1 MIKKRMRCPCKEC
14 EGKPYEINHSL
25 VELLFKLELKLRERG
40 LSLIINS
47 GKRCPAYN
55 ASVGGYANSPH
66 IFGKAA
72 DIKVEG
78 MSILELAKIC
88 AEIGFSRIGIYP
100 NHVHVDV
107 VRPYPSRYWYVA
119 QYESSPI
126 YSGKEYDFEKFIK
139 KVR

>member
-1 MIKKRMRCPCKEC
+1 MIRDKMRCPCKEC
-14 EGKPYEINHSL
+14 EERPYDINDL
-25 VELLFKLELKLRERG
+25 LLELLYKLEQRLKELG
-40 LSLIINS
+40 YNLIITS

-78 MSILELAKIC
+78 ISILELAKIC
-88 AEIGFSRIGIYP
+88 VEIGFSRVGIYP

-107 VRPYPSRYWYVA
+107 VRPYPSKYWYVA
-119 QYESSPI
+119 RYGSKAI

>member
-1 MIKKRMRCPCKEC
+1 MIKDRMRCPCRAC
-14 EGKPYEINHSL
+14 EGKPYDINIL
-25 VELLFKLELKLRERG
+25 LLELLYKLEQRLKELG
-40 LSLIINS
+40 YDLKINS

-72 DIKVEG
+72 DIKVDG
-78 MSILELAKIC
+78 ISILELAKIC
-88 AEIGFSRIGIYP
+88 IEIGFSRVGIYP

-107 VRPYPSRYWYVA
+107 VRPYPSKFWYVKK
-119 QYESSPI
+119 YGSKPI
-126 YSGKEYDFEKFIK
+126 YSGRENDFEKFIK